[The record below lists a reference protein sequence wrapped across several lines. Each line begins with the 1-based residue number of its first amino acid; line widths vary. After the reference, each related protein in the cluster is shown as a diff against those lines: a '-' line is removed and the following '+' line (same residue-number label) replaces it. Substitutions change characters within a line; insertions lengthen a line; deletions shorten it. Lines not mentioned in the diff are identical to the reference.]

1 MILWMEFLRLVL
13 LHTTRRGFV
22 CVFPQ
27 DQPRPIWIP
36 ARNVQHHPTKQENVP
51 PLTVRSRTEEKE
63 EEEEEAEEIPH
74 PEGQQ
79 DLLEG
84 HP

>member
-1 MILWMEFLRLVL
+1 MEGTRPL
-13 LHTTRRGFV
+13 LITGRGFA

-27 DQPRPIWIP
+27 DQLKPIWVP
-36 ARNVQHHPTKQENVP
+36 ARNVLHHSHDQEDGLI
-51 PLTVRSRTEEKE
+51 LTGRSRAAE
-63 EEEEEAEEIPH
+63 EEEESEEMPH
-74 PEGQQ
+74 PEELQ

>member
-1 MILWMEFLRLVL
+1 MDGIWKGPDPL
-13 LHTTRRGFV
+13 LIPGRGFA

-27 DQPRPIWIP
+27 DQPKPIWVP
-36 ARNVQHHPTKQENVP
+36 ARNVLHHSNDQEDVL
-51 PLTVRSRTEEKE
+51 PLTGRSRTEEE
-63 EEEEEAEEIPH
+63 EEDAEETPH